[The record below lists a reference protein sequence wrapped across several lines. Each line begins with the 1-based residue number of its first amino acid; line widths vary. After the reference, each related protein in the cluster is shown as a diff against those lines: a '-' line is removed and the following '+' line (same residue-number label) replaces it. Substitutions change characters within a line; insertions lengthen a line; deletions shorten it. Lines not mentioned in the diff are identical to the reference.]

1 MTVIEKARRAKQAS
15 KILANLTPEERAKG
29 LMYMA
34 DELEAGQSQI
44 LAANQEDLDAA
55 ENAGITGA
63 MLKRLALSE
72 AKIGQMAQA
81 LRQIGLL
88 QDTVGK
94 TVQLI
99 TRPNGLTIKKVK
111 VPFGVIGIIYE
122 SRPNVTSDAAG
133 LCIKS
138 GNAVILRGGKEDSED
153 QHRHRPKP
161 AHRAEQSRHHP

>member
-94 TVQLI
+94 TV
-99 TRPNGLTIKKVK
+99 
-111 VPFGVIGIIYE
+111 
-122 SRPNVTSDAAG
+122 
-133 LCIKS
+133 
-138 GNAVILRGGKEDSED
+138 
-153 QHRHRPKP
+153 
-161 AHRAEQSRHHP
+161 RAL